1 MIDTTQ
7 LSALI
12 SAFRVETEKESISP
26 ESVGK
31 LLQDIV
37 DLLAT
42 ASTGQE
48 LQVLDAW
55 KTMLSQYVV
64 VYDVEDAN
72 ITDPQILFLKIKGLS
87 LRNGSKYTSSVPI
100 AGATDSK
107 AGAMTATHVQ
117 SITALQTAVNQLRS
131 SVSSLQN
138 ASGQHSNQL
147 LIIQAASHVVTD
159 IAQGSP
165 HSSRVNL
172 QVTKHDVRTGEDF
185 VLNSSYL
192 SGATHE
198 KAGVMTAEQVQSL
211 TAAKTDISSLKAAIR
226 TIRDGLA
233 FADGVTISYVGTD
246 RIGIQ
251 VLGYNVV
258 TGEREVELGSF
269 SLPAATT
276 LTAGVMTAQHAKQL
290 DALRQAVFG
299 GSELPS
305 VHSFYYF
312 GIQIGM
318 GKDELFLKG
327 GEELVN
333 LGLVPYLFRYSRKRN
348 RTIDQDGL
356 KDHGEIRKGWNVV
369 GKGETIQIGNKGQVS
384 INKSI
389 FEHEEY
395 DDQQMQA
402 LDKFQSQAK
411 FFVADKLDESLGIRY
426 VPFGKSKIDLHVR
439 KDGEYHL
446 RKVRLLYGIAFASYR
461 TGKRELLD
469 KKHLVTPIVPFHI
482 ANVPM
487 YNGRYHWIFE
497 R

>member
-1 MIDTTQ
+1 MIDVSQ
-7 LSALI
+7 LTSLI

-26 ESVGK
+26 ETVGK

-55 KTMLSQYVV
+55 KTMLSQYIV

-117 SITALQTAVNQLRS
+117 TITALQTAVNQLRT
-131 SVSSLQN
+131 SVSSLQT

-147 LIIQAASHVVTD
+147 LIIQAANHVVTD

-185 VLNSSYL
+185 VLNGGYL

-211 TAAKTDISSLKAAIR
+211 TAAKTDISSLKAAMR
-226 TIRDGLA
+226 TIRDALA

-269 SLPAATT
+269 SLPAANT
-276 LTAGVMTAQHAKQL
+276 LSAGVMTAQHAKQL

-305 VHSFYYF
+305 VHSFYNF

-318 GKDELFLKG
+318 GNSELYLKG

-333 LGLVPYLFRYSRKRN
+333 LGFVPYLFRYSRKRN
-348 RTIDQDGL
+348 RTIDRDGV
-356 KDHGEIRKGWNVV
+356 KAHGGIRKGWNVV
-369 GKGETIQIGNKGQVS
+369 GKGETIQIGNNGQVS
-384 INKSI
+384 INKI
-389 FEHEEY
+389 VFEHEEY
-395 DDQQMQA
+395 NDEQMQSMA
-402 LDKFQSQAK
+402 QFQSEAK
-411 FFVADKLDESLGIRY
+411 FFVADKYDEAMGIRY
-426 VPFGKSKIDLHVR
+426 VPFGKNRINLHV
-439 KDGEYHL
+439 KINNEYQL
-446 RKVRLLYGIAFASYR
+446 RKVRLQYGIAFASYR
-461 TGKRELLD
+461 AGKRELLD
-469 KKHLVTPIVPFHI
+469 KTRLVTPIVPFHI
-482 ANVPM
+482 ANVPFR
-487 YNGRYHWIFE
+487 NGGYRWVFE

>member
-1 MIDTTQ
+1 MIDVSQ
-7 LSALI
+7 LTSLI

-26 ESVGK
+26 ETVGK
-31 LLQDIV
+31 LLQDIT

-100 AGATDSK
+100 AGATGSK

-131 SVSSLQN
+131 SVSSLQT
-138 ASGQHSNQL
+138 ASGQHSSQL
-147 LIIQAASHVVTD
+147 LIIQAANYVVTD

-185 VLNSSYL
+185 VLNGGYL

-226 TIRDGLA
+226 TIRDALA

-269 SLPAATT
+269 SLPAANT
-276 LTAGVMTAQHAKQL
+276 LSAGVMTAQHAKQL

-305 VHSFYYF
+305 VHSFYNF

-318 GKDELFLKG
+318 GNSELYLKG

-333 LGLVPYLFRYSRKRN
+333 LGFVPYLFRYSRKRN
-348 RTIDQDGL
+348 RTIDRDGV
-356 KDHGEIRKGWNVV
+356 KAHGGIRKGWNVV
-369 GKGETIQIGNKGQVS
+369 GKGETIQIGNNGQVS
-384 INKSI
+384 INKSL
-389 FEHEEY
+389 FEHDEY
-395 DDQQMQA
+395 DDEQMQA
-402 LDKFQSQAK
+402 LDQFQSQAK
-411 FFVADKLDESLGIRY
+411 FFVADKYDESLEIRY
-426 VPFGKSKIDLHVR
+426 VPFGKSRVELHVK
-439 KDGEYHL
+439 KDGEYRL
-446 RKVRLLYGIAFASYR
+446 RKVRLQYGIAFASYR

-482 ANVPM
+482 ANVLM
-487 YNGRYHWIFE
+487 YNGRYRWIFE

>member
-1 MIDTTQ
+1 MIDVSQ
-7 LSALI
+7 LTSLI

-26 ESVGK
+26 ETVGK
-31 LLQDIV
+31 LLQDIT

-117 SITALQTAVNQLRS
+117 TITALQTAVNQLRS
-131 SVSSLQN
+131 SVSSLQT
-138 ASGQHSNQL
+138 ASGQHSSQL

-185 VLNSSYL
+185 VLNGGYL

-211 TAAKTDISSLKAAIR
+211 TAAKTDISSLKAAMR
-226 TIRDGLA
+226 TIRDALA

-269 SLPAATT
+269 SLPAANT

-305 VHSFYYF
+305 VHSFYNF

-318 GKDELFLKG
+318 GNSELYLKG

-333 LGLVPYLFRYSRKRN
+333 LGFVPYLFRYSRKRN
-348 RTIDQDGL
+348 RRVNKEGY
-356 KDHGEIRKGWNVV
+356 KDHGDLRKGWNVV
-369 GKGETIQIGNKGQVS
+369 GKGETIQIGNNGQVS
-384 INKSI
+384 INKSM
-389 FEHEEY
+389 FEHDEY
-395 DDQQMQA
+395 DDEQMQA
-402 LDKFQSQAK
+402 LDQFQSQAK
-411 FFVADKLDESLGIRY
+411 FFVADKYDESLEIRY
-426 VPFGKSKIDLHVR
+426 VPFGKSRVELHVK
-439 KDGEYHL
+439 KDGEYRL
-446 RKVRLLYGIAFASYR
+446 RKVRLQYGIAFASYR

-482 ANVPM
+482 GNVLM
-487 YNGRYHWIFE
+487 YNGRYRWIFE

>member
-1 MIDTTQ
+1 MIDVSQ
-7 LSALI
+7 LTSLI

-26 ESVGK
+26 ETVGK

-48 LQVLDAW
+48 VQVLDAW
-55 KTMLSQYVV
+55 KTMLSQYIV

-117 SITALQTAVNQLRS
+117 TITALQTAVNQLRT
-131 SVSSLQN
+131 SVSSLQT

-147 LIIQAASHVVTD
+147 LIIQAANHVVTD

-185 VLNSSYL
+185 VLNGGYL

-211 TAAKTDISSLKAAIR
+211 TAAKTDISSLKAAMR
-226 TIRDGLA
+226 TIRDALA

-269 SLPAATT
+269 SLPAANT
-276 LTAGVMTAQHAKQL
+276 LSAGVMTAQHAKQL

-305 VHSFYYF
+305 VHSFYNF

-318 GKDELFLKG
+318 GNSELYLKG

-333 LGLVPYLFRYSRKRN
+333 LGFVPYLFRYSRKRN
-348 RTIDQDGL
+348 RTIDRDGV
-356 KDHGEIRKGWNVV
+356 KAHGGIRKGWNVV
-369 GKGETIQIGNKGQVS
+369 GKGETIQIGNNGQVS
-384 INKSI
+384 INKI
-389 FEHEEY
+389 VFEHEEY
-395 DDQQMQA
+395 NDEQMQSMA
-402 LDKFQSQAK
+402 QFQSEAK
-411 FFVADKLDESLGIRY
+411 FFVADKYDEAMGIRY
-426 VPFGKSKIDLHVR
+426 VPFGKNRINLHV
-439 KDGEYHL
+439 KINNEYQL
-446 RKVRLLYGIAFASYR
+446 RKVRLQYGIAFASYR
-461 TGKRELLD
+461 AGKRELLD
-469 KKHLVTPIVPFHI
+469 KTRLVTPIVPFHI
-482 ANVPM
+482 ANVPFR
-487 YNGRYHWIFE
+487 NGGYRWVFE